1 MAKKNQNK
9 QWRTFS
15 IIFFAFI
22 IFLSLLYLRL
32 VNVRK
37 VASEIEHDSETVPVK
52 AVRIEPSNQW
62 VYRTILGRVEGAQQV
77 DVYAVVSGWVS
88 KINTVRGEEVVKD
101 QTLIELEDPRKTL
114 SLQEAE
120 GRLRSAKANL
130 RDIRRKYSQN
140 KTLFEKGIIS
150 RDTLDSLSNQLEA
163 ELANVRSL
171 EATYE
176 RMRWDL
182 GQLMIQSP
190 IDGKVVEIIP
200 DIGQEVKINEIIAKI
215 VNLSGKKIVA
225 GVDASLAKRIKTGSS
240 ITISSKAFGE
250 VEETEGKIIG
260 VSQDIDRNSSTYTV
274 EVDIIANDNNW
285 LPGEVVN
292 LKIPI
297 RNLKNVIRVPITSV
311 LSDSNELFVF
321 LVKDGKSLKVPVEV
335 TWVDDKT
342 GLIDIS
348 YLNEGTML
356 ITEGSSG
363 LTNGQ
368 KIEVVENQ

>member
-1 MAKKNQNK
+1 MAKKNLNN

-37 VASEIEHDSETVPVK
+37 DASEIEPDSEIVPVK
-52 AVRIEPSNQW
+52 AVRIEPNDQW
-62 VYRTILGRVEGAQQV
+62 IYRTILGRVEGAQEV
-77 DVYAVVSGWVS
+77 DVYAVVSGWVN

-101 QTLIELEDPRKTL
+101 QTLIELQDPRKTL

-120 GRLRSAKANL
+120 GRLRSARANL
-130 RDIRRKYSQN
+130 RDIRRRYSQN

-176 RMRWDL
+176 RMKWDL
-182 GQLMIQSP
+182 GQLTIQSP
-190 IDGKVVEIIP
+190 INGKVVEIIP
-200 DIGQEVKINEIIAKI
+200 DIGQEVKINEVIAKI

-225 GVDASLAKRIKTGSS
+225 GVDASLAKRIETGSS
-240 ITISSKAFGE
+240 ITISSKAFGD
-250 VEETEGKIIG
+250 VEETEGRIIG
-260 VSQDIDRNSSTYTV
+260 ISQDIDRNSSTYTV
-274 EVDIIANDNNW
+274 EVKIVANDNNW

-292 LKIPI
+292 LKIPVKK
-297 RNLKNVIRVPITSV
+297 LKNVVRVPITSV

-348 YLNEGTML
+348 FLNEGTML